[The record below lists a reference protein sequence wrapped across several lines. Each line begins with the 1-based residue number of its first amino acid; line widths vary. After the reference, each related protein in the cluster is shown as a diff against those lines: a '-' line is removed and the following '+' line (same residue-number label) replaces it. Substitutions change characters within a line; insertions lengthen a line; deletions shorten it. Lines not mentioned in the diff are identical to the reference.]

1 MRLFKKINYKDK
13 KGIEIEILG
22 WVLLGLG
29 ILVLLVI
36 GIIILSGKGQ
46 NTLAYIQDLFR
57 FRR

>member
-1 MRLFKKINYKDK
+1 MKLKIKNK
-13 KGIEIEILG
+13 KGIEIEVLG
-22 WVLLGLG
+22 WILLGLG

-46 NTLAYIQDLFR
+46 NTLGYIQDLFR